1 MEVMRVENNL
11 PKSDESVEDRRS
23 LKLEIRCGS
32 PSFVCSAH
40 CARCRDP
47 LAPVYTL
54 ANTVIYS
61 ALTRAFHTG
70 RGEGRARTSCSGGP
84 RGTAAAP
91 GFPFSAPSDTKGGGG
106 GD

>member
-11 PKSDESVEDRRS
+11 AKSDESVEDRRS

-70 RGEGRARTSCSGGP
+70 RGERRARLPARGVPAALQQHPGSPSLPPLTP
-84 RGTAAAP
+84 R
-91 GFPFSAPSDTKGGGG
+91 GGGG
-106 GD
+106 SD